1 MGLTWD
7 LLGTYLGLIYDS
19 VFRNIMPFYEWGNP
33 ECIPNEHIVKAS
45 LKKTTEISHAKLCL
59 LKMTD
64 NVIIF
69 EK

>member
-1 MGLTWD
+1 
-7 LLGTYLGLIYDS
+7 
-19 VFRNIMPFYEWGNP
+19 MPFYEWGNP
-33 ECIPNEHIVKAS
+33 ECIPNENIVKAS

-59 LKMTD
+59 FKMTD